1 MKYSLSIVLLYLA
14 SLCAT
19 AQNWY
24 VADIDT
30 IKQSGYYNIQLDKR
44 IIAVSNNANFLD
56 IRINDTIGNEVPYF
70 VRAQSPVRAVNEF
83 ISYDLE
89 NNTTKDSINTIV
101 VRNENGEN
109 LSRFSIVIESAEVD
123 KYVTIRGSNNLK
135 QWYIVKKRENI
146 TYSGF
151 KEGNNEILI
160 VDFPQGN
167 YKYYELTLTNNQSSP
182 LQILKVGR
190 FKNSNIYAQ
199 QTEIDLGTFIR
210 KDSTDKKT
218 YIRFP
223 DLKYNYRLNKLTFYI
238 NSKAEYLRKAELNG
252 KDYSIRFNL
261 SSKGENTIV
270 LNSTAISPEGVI
282 VIDNKGNPP
291 LVIDS
296 IKAYALNRYLC
307 AYLEE
312 GQCYTLIIGNKDI
325 APSSDYDIKYFQDEI
340 PEDLQIVKTSNFE
353 KIEAATHSGEREKMW
368 IEKPVFLWSI
378 IILIGLFLS
387 AICYKM
393 IREMKKKEE
402 K

>member
-1 MKYSLSIVLLYLA
+1 MKYLLSIILSLV
-14 SLCAT
+14 SLCIT
-19 AQNWY
+19 AQTWF

-44 IIAVSNNANFLD
+44 IIAVSNDIDFSD

-70 VRAQSPVRAVNEF
+70 VRAQTPVRAINEF
-83 ISYDLE
+83 VSYELE
-89 NNTTKDSINTIV
+89 SNTEKDSINTIIV
-101 VRNENGEN
+101 KNENGEN
-109 LSRFSIVIESAEVD
+109 LSRFSIFLESAEVD
-123 KYVTIRGSNNLK
+123 KYARLRGSNDLK
-135 QWYIVKKRENI
+135 NWYIVKKQENI

-167 YKYYELTLTNNQSSP
+167 YKYYEITLSNNQPSP
-182 LQILKVGR
+182 LKVLKVGR

-199 QTEIDLGTFIR
+199 QTEIDLGKFTR

-218 YIRFP
+218 YIRFT
-223 DLKYNYRLNKLTFYI
+223 DLPYNYRLNKLTFFI
-238 NSKAEYLRKAELNG
+238 NSKAEYYRKSEIKG
-252 KDYSIRFNL
+252 KDYTLRFDL
-261 SSKGENTIV
+261 SSKGANTVV
-270 LNSTAISPEGVI
+270 LNSARISPDATI

-291 LVIDS
+291 LTIDS

-312 GQCYTLIIGNKDI
+312 GQCYTIIIGNKDI
-325 APSSDYDIKYFQDEI
+325 SPSSDYDIKYFQEEI
-340 PEDLQIVKTSNFE
+340 PEDLQIVKTSNFQ
-353 KIEAATHSGEREKMW
+353 KIEDKEHSHQRDKIW
-368 IEKPVFLWSI
+368 IEEPIFLWSI
-378 IILIGLFLS
+378 IIIVGLFLS
-387 AICYKM
+387 FICYKM

>member
-19 AQNWY
+19 AQSWY

-44 IIAVSNNANFLD
+44 IIAVSNNADFLD

-89 NNTTKDSINTIV
+89 SNTTKDSINTIV

-109 LSRFSIVIESAEVD
+109 LNRFSIVIESAEVD

-223 DLKYNYRLNKLTFYI
+223 NLEYNYRLNKLTFYI

-261 SSKGENTIV
+261 SSKGENTVV
-270 LNSTAISPEGVI
+270 LNSTAISPDGTI

-312 GQCYTLIIGNKDI
+312 GQCYRLIIGNKDI
-325 APSSDYDIKYFQDEI
+325 APSSDYDIRYFQDEI

-353 KIEAATHSGEREKMW
+353 KIVVAAHSNEREKMW

-378 IILIGLFLS
+378 IILVGLFLS

-402 K
+402 

>member
-1 MKYSLSIVLLYLA
+1 MKYSLSIVLLYIT
-14 SLCAT
+14 SLYAT
-19 AQNWY
+19 AQSWY

-30 IKQSGYYNIQLDKR
+30 IKQSGYYNIELDKR

-89 NNTTKDSINTIV
+89 SNTTKDSINTIV

-109 LSRFSIVIESAEVD
+109 LNRFSIAIESAEVD
-123 KYVTIRGSNNLK
+123 KYITIRGSNDLK

-160 VDFPQGN
+160 IDFPQGN

-312 GQCYTLIIGNKDI
+312 GQCYTLVIGNKDI

-353 KIEAATHSGEREKMW
+353 KIEVAAHSNEREKMW

-378 IILIGLFLS
+378 IILVGLFLS

>member
-1 MKYSLSIVLLYLA
+1 MKYFLSIVLSLTYLC
-14 SLCAT
+14 SI
-19 AQNWY
+19 AQSWY

-44 IIAVSNNANFLD
+44 IIAVSKSSNLSD
-56 IRINDTIGNEVPYF
+56 LRINDTIGNEVPYF
-70 VRAQSPVRAVNEF
+70 VRSQTPVRAINEF
-83 ISYDLE
+83 VGYLLE
-89 NNTTKDSINTIV
+89 SNTEKDSINTIIV
-101 VRNENGEN
+101 NNEKNEN
-109 LSRFSIVIESAEVD
+109 LSRFSIITESAEVD
-123 KYVTIRGSNNLK
+123 KYVTMRGSNDLK
-135 QWYIVKKRENI
+135 KWYIVKKKENI

-167 YKYYELTLTNNQSSP
+167 YKYYEITLINSQNSP
-182 LQILKVGR
+182 LKVSAVGR

-199 QTEIDLGTFIR
+199 QSVVDLGTFTR

-223 DLKYNYRLNKLTFYI
+223 ELAYNYRLNKLTFYI
-238 NSKAEYLRKAELNG
+238 NSKAEYLRKSELIEKNFET
-252 KDYSIRFNL
+252 RFNL
-261 SSKGENTIV
+261 SSKGENTVV
-270 LNSTAISPEGVI
+270 LNNTPISRDGVI

-296 IKAYALNRYLC
+296 IKAFALNRYLC

-312 GQCYTLIIGNKDI
+312 GQKYTLVIGNKDI
-325 APSSDYDIKYFQDEI
+325 APSSEYDIEYFQNEI
-340 PEDLQIVKTSNFE
+340 PEDIQIVGTLNFH
-353 KIEAATHSGEREKMW
+353 KIEGFDHPTEREKMW
-368 IEKPVFLWSI
+368 IEEPIFLWSI
-378 IILIGLFLS
+378 IIVVGIFLS
-387 AICYKM
+387 VICYRM

>member
-1 MKYSLSIVLLYLA
+1 MKYSLSIVLLYLV

-19 AQNWY
+19 AQSWY

-44 IIAVSNNANFLD
+44 IIAVSNNADFLD

-89 NNTTKDSINTIV
+89 SNITKDSINTIV

-109 LSRFSIVIESAEVD
+109 LNRFSIVIESAEVD
-123 KYVTIRGSNNLK
+123 KYVTIRGSNNFK

-182 LQILKVGR
+182 LQILKVGK

-223 DLKYNYRLNKLTFYI
+223 NLEYNYRLNKLTFYI

-261 SSKGENTIV
+261 SSKGENTVV
-270 LNSTAISPEGVI
+270 LNSTAISPDGTI

-312 GQCYTLIIGNKDI
+312 GQCYRLIIGNKDI
-325 APSSDYDIKYFQDEI
+325 APSSDYDIRYFQDEI
-340 PEDLQIVKTSNFE
+340 PEDLQIVKTSSFE
-353 KIEAATHSGEREKMW
+353 KIEVATHSNEREKMW

-378 IILIGLFLS
+378 IILVGLFLS

-402 K
+402 

>member
-1 MKYSLSIVLLYLA
+1 MKYSLSIVLLYLT
-14 SLCAT
+14 SLYAT
-19 AQNWY
+19 AQSWY

-30 IKQSGYYNIQLDKR
+30 IKQSGYYNIELDKR
-44 IIAVSNNANFLD
+44 IIAVSNNADFLD

-70 VRAQSPVRAVNEF
+70 VRAQSPVHAVNEF

-89 NNTTKDSINTIV
+89 SNTTKDSINTIV

-109 LSRFSIVIESAEVD
+109 LNRFSIAIESAEVD
-123 KYVTIRGSNNLK
+123 KYITIRGSNDLK

-160 VDFPQGN
+160 IDFPQGN

-210 KDSTDKKT
+210 KDSTNKKT

-223 DLKYNYRLNKLTFYI
+223 DLKYNYRLNKLTFHI
-238 NSKAEYLRKAELNG
+238 NSKAEYLRKAELND

-312 GQCYTLIIGNKDI
+312 GQCYTLVIGNKDI

-353 KIEAATHSGEREKMW
+353 KIEVAAHSNEREKMW

-378 IILIGLFLS
+378 IILVGLFLS

>member
-1 MKYSLSIVLLYLA
+1 MKYSLSIVLLYLT
-14 SLCAT
+14 SLYAT
-19 AQNWY
+19 AQSWY

-30 IKQSGYYNIQLDKR
+30 IKQSGYYNIELDKR

-89 NNTTKDSINTIV
+89 SNTTKDSINTIV
-101 VRNENGEN
+101 VRNGNGEN
-109 LSRFSIVIESAEVD
+109 LNRFSIAIESAEVD
-123 KYVTIRGSNNLK
+123 KYITIRGSNDLK

-160 VDFPQGN
+160 IDFPQGN

-261 SSKGENTIV
+261 SSKGENTVV
-270 LNSTAISPEGVI
+270 LNSTAISPDGTI

-296 IKAYALNRYLC
+296 IKAYTLNRYLC

-312 GQCYTLIIGNKDI
+312 GQCYRLIIGNKDI
-325 APSSDYDIKYFQDEI
+325 APSSDYDIRYFQDEI

-353 KIEAATHSGEREKMW
+353 KIEVAAHSNEREKMW

-378 IILIGLFLS
+378 IILVGLFLS

>member
-1 MKYSLSIVLLYLA
+1 MKYSLSIVLLYLT
-14 SLCAT
+14 SLYAT
-19 AQNWY
+19 AQSWY

-30 IKQSGYYNIQLDKR
+30 IKQSGYYNIELDKR

-70 VRAQSPVRAVNEF
+70 ARAQSLVRAVNEF

-89 NNTTKDSINTIV
+89 SNTTKDSINTIV

-109 LSRFSIVIESAEVD
+109 LNRFSIAIESAEVD
-123 KYVTIRGSNNLK
+123 KYITIRGSNNLK

-160 VDFPQGN
+160 IDFPQGN

-312 GQCYTLIIGNKDI
+312 GQCYTLVIGNKDI

-353 KIEAATHSGEREKMW
+353 KIEVAAHSNEREKMW

-378 IILIGLFLS
+378 IILVGLFLS

>member
-14 SLCAT
+14 SFCAT

-89 NNTTKDSINTIV
+89 SNTTKDSINTIV

-261 SSKGENTIV
+261 SSKGENIVV

-402 K
+402 

>member
-1 MKYSLSIVLLYLA
+1 MKYFLSIVL
-14 SLCAT
+14 SFTCLCLT
-19 AQNWY
+19 AQSWF

-30 IKQSGYYNIQLDKR
+30 IKQSGYYNIQLDKQ
-44 IIAVSNNANFLD
+44 IVAVSRSIDFSD

-70 VRAQSPVRAVNEF
+70 VRLQNPVRAINEF
-83 ISYDLE
+83 IGYQLE
-89 NNTTKDSINTIV
+89 SNTEKDSINTIIV
-101 VRNENGEN
+101 KNEEGEN
-109 LSRFSIVIESAEVD
+109 INRFSIVIESAEVD
-123 KYVTIRGSNNLK
+123 KYITMRGSNDLK
-135 QWYIVKKRENI
+135 KWYVVKKRENI

-151 KEGNNEILI
+151 KEGNNEVLI

-182 LQILKVGR
+182 LHIIKVGR
-190 FKNSNIYAQ
+190 FRNSNIYSQ
-199 QTEIDLGTFIR
+199 QTQIDLGRFIQ

-218 YIRFP
+218 YVRFP
-223 DLKYNYRLNKLTFYI
+223 DLPYNYRLNKLTFYI

-252 KDYSIRFNL
+252 KDYTIRFNL
-261 SSKGENTIV
+261 SSKGENTVV
-270 LNSTAISPEGVI
+270 LNSSAVSPDGTI

-312 GQCYTLIIGNKDI
+312 GQCYTIVIGNKDI
-325 APSSDYDIKYFQDEI
+325 APSSDYDIKYFQSEI
-340 PEDLQIVKTSNFE
+340 PEDLQIVKTTNFH
-353 KIEAATHSGEREKMW
+353 KIGGAKNTLEREKIW
-368 IEKPVFLWSI
+368 IEKPIFLWSI
-378 IILIGLFLS
+378 IIIVGIFLS
-387 AICYKM
+387 FICYKM

>member
-1 MKYSLSIVLLYLA
+1 MKYFLSIVL
-14 SLCAT
+14 SLTGLCLT
-19 AQNWY
+19 AQSWF

-30 IKQSGYYNIQLDKR
+30 IKKSGYYNIQLDKQ
-44 IIAVSNNANFLD
+44 IIAVSNNIDFSD

-70 VRAQSPVRAVNEF
+70 VRSQNPVRAINEF
-83 ISYDLE
+83 VTYPLE
-89 NNTTKDSINTIV
+89 SNTEKDSINTIIV
-101 VRNENGEN
+101 ANESGEN
-109 LSRFSIVIESAEVD
+109 LSRFSIFVESAEVD
-123 KYVTIRGSNNLK
+123 KYVTMRGSNDLK
-135 QWYIVKKRENI
+135 KWYIVKKRENI

-167 YKYYELTLTNNQSSP
+167 YKYYELVLTNNQSSP
-182 LQILKVGR
+182 LKILKVGK

-199 QTEIDLGTFIR
+199 QTEIDLGRFTR

-223 DLKYNYRLNKLTFYI
+223 DLPYNYRLNKLTFYV

-261 SSKGENTIV
+261 SSKGENTVV
-270 LNSTAISPEGVI
+270 LNSTSISPNGTI

-312 GQCYTLIIGNKDI
+312 GQCYTLVIGNKDI
-325 APSSDYDIKYFQDEI
+325 APSSDYDIKFFQDEI
-340 PEDLQIVKTSNFE
+340 PQDLQIVKTSNFH
-353 KIEAATHSGEREKMW
+353 KIEGSKNTHEREKMW
-368 IEKPVFLWSI
+368 IEKPIFLWSI
-378 IILIGLFLS
+378 IIIVGVFLS
-387 AICYKM
+387 LICYKM